1 MVVNLKASNNTKS
14 SSIMKLKV
22 GQSFWKAAMCAA
34 IEMELDGTHVQTPSA
49 HTTPH
54 PWSKFQ
60 NICKFQLGFW
70 KQSIGRSRYKW
81 GWSLKRCA
89 QWRHKLNDLHYW
101 IPAIYGG
108 HSGLPQTI
116 ENLNLL
122 LSFTVFVNTTVKK
135 NIEFFWSV
143 SCTLGRIC
151 QWFLIV
157 SRRWR
162 AYFTTVMQ
170 KTYIIFQTNNST
182 SIPDMV

>member
-1 MVVNLKASNNTKS
+1 MVVNLKAYNNTKS

-49 HTTPH
+49 HTTPY

-101 IPAIYGG
+101 TPAYIEDIQACRKQ
-108 HSGLPQTI
+108 LKIQTFCF
-116 ENLNLL
+116 LL
-122 LSFTVFVNTTVKK
+122 HFCKYHGQK
-135 NIEFFWSV
+135 QNIEFFWSV

-170 KTYIIFQTNNST
+170 KTYIIHISN
-182 SIPDMV
+182 